1 MQAEILNETLREST
15 LEAAKQHKLSWIKL
29 GQYLYT
35 VYKDKH
41 YRNWGFLN
49 FETYCAKEL
58 RIKQTTA
65 SKLLKSYYFLEKS
78 KPDLVKADSESSA
91 HKQAPNFESV
101 NMFRLAQNNKKLT
114 SQDVREI
121 EKAVFDQ
128 EKEPKE
134 IRAQM
139 KRMLSE
145 RDDRNPKE
153 IKQERRNSTIKRL
166 ISTLMNAEKELKNG
180 NLLPGYLLDQIGE
193 LVVKLEDQL
202 E

>member
-1 MQAEILNETLREST
+1 MQAEILNETLREKT
-15 LEAAKQHKLSWIKL
+15 LEAAKQHKLSWIQL

-58 RIKQTTA
+58 RIKSTTA
-65 SKLLKSYYFLEKS
+65 SKLLKSYYFLEKQ
-78 KPDLVKADSESSA
+78 KPDLVKADSESTAS
-91 HKQAPNFESV
+91 KQAPNFESV

-121 EKAVFDQ
+121 EKAVFDH
-128 EKEPKE
+128 EREPKE

-139 KRMLSE
+139 KKLLSE
-145 RDDRNPKE
+145 RDDRSPKE

-180 NLLPGYLLDQIGE
+180 NLLPGYLLDQIGD

>member
-1 MQAEILNETLREST
+1 METEILTETLREKT
-15 LEAAKQHKLSWIKL
+15 LEAAKQHKLSWVQL

-41 YRNWGFLN
+41 YKNWGYLS
-49 FETYCAKEL
+49 FETYCGKEL

-78 KPDLVKADSESSA
+78 KPDLIKLSSDQNTS
-91 HKQAPNFESV
+91 KQAPNFESV

-121 EKAVFDQ
+121 EKAVFEQ

-134 IRAQM
+134 VRAQM
-139 KRMLSE
+139 KKLLSE

-166 ISTLMNAEKELKNG
+166 ISTLANAEKELKNG
-180 NLLPGYLLDQIGE
+180 NLLPGYLLDQIGD